1 MDLVYYV
8 RLARRNLLLI
18 LASLVIALGAA
29 YVVTA
34 NTPPMYEASISL
46 LVSAQNNKGSTET
59 AYQAVL
65 LSQERV
71 KSYAN
76 LLTSRRVLE
85 QLVGSD
91 GVHTLQD
98 HVRAEAVPETVLLRA
113 TVSDTNPARARA
125 LADALG
131 TTFTRLI
138 DELERPTP
146 FSAATVRV
154 TVVDHAELPTA
165 PVSPRPAINFG
176 LAVLLSLLVSAA
188 TIVLRDR
195 LDTTIKSSEAMQE
208 ISNSPTLGIISF
220 ERDARKHPL
229 IVRTGG
235 GGSVRAEAF
244 RSLRTNLQFI
254 GVDKQPKSLV
264 VTSSLPGEGK
274 SSTASN
280 LAIALTQAGWRVLL
294 VDADLRRPRIPEYLG
309 IEGGVGLTDVL
320 IGRAELGDVVQLWGP
335 NGLCV
340 LPSGPVPPNPS
351 ELLGS
356 QQMKHVVK
364 RLSDDY
370 DMVIIDAP
378 PLLPVTDAAALAAVC
393 DGALLVARYA
403 KSRREH
409 LVRATNLLASVNARV
424 LGTVLNF
431 APTRGGDGYGY
442 GYGYGRYGYGS
453 IPLEG
458 DKVSERPTPV
468 GA

>member
-1 MDLVYYV
+1 MDLVYYI

-18 LASLVIALGAA
+18 LLSLALALSAA
-29 YVVTA
+29 YVVTV
-34 NTPPMYEASISL
+34 NTPKKYEATISL
-46 LVSAQNNKGSTET
+46 LVSAQNNKGSTAT

-85 QLVGSD
+85 QLVGSAD
-91 GVHTLQD
+91 VRNLQD
-98 HVRAEAVPETVLLRA
+98 QIRAEAVPETVLLRA
-113 TVSDTNPARARA
+113 TVTDTDPARARR

-138 DELERPTP
+138 DELERPAP
-146 FSAATVRV
+146 GAAATVRV
-154 TVVDHAELPTA
+154 TVVDRAELPTV
-165 PVSPRPAINFG
+165 PVSPKPVLNFA
-176 LAVLLSLLVSAA
+176 LAVLLSLLVSAG
-188 TIVLRDR
+188 TIILRDR
-195 LDTTIKSSEAMQE
+195 LDTTIKSSDTMQK

-229 IVRTGG
+229 IVRAE
-235 GGSVRAEAF
+235 GGSARAEAF

-254 GVDKQPKSLV
+254 GVDQQPKSLV

-280 LAIALTQAGWRVLL
+280 LAIALTQAGWRVIL

-320 IGRAELGDVVQLWGP
+320 IGRAELGAVMQRWGRDS
-335 NGLCV
+335 LSV

-356 QQMKHVVK
+356 HQMRLLLK
-364 RLSDDY
+364 RLTADF

-393 DGALLVARYA
+393 DGALLVARYG

-409 LVRATNLLASVNARV
+409 LARAVDLLASVNARL

-431 APTRGGDGYGY
+431 APVRGGDGYGY
-442 GYGYGRYGYGS
+442 GYTAYGYGEAVS
-453 IPLEG
+453 EAE
-458 DKVSERPTPV
+458 KFSERPTPV